1 MQRGYLIDGP
11 CKRAC
16 CMLHIRELLNFKPCG
31 DSMIVAKPCD
41 DDEGFTYR
49 RLPRRMMYLLLAS
62 VLGGCSKSVAH
73 L

>member
-16 CMLHIRELLNFKPCG
+16 CMLHIRELLNF
-31 DSMIVAKPCD
+31 KPCD